1 MCIHSLSSPC
11 CLSRQNR
18 NRYCQSPVLLLS
30 SCMPDP
36 TPRLTS
42 VATTIRRR
50 SIAERTQ
57 LVRGRSV
64 PAIPFIRI
72 ALDTRFRI
80 IRSQRLEGG
89 QPSYVRESKA
99 GICLLEAETHGP
111 ICALYQI
118 LGDVRIP
125 QTTGQIGSRTDWVCA
140 THV

>member
-1 MCIHSLSSPC
+1 LPITAEK
-11 CLSRQNR
+11 

-42 VATTIRRR
+42 VTTTIRRR
-50 SIAERTQ
+50 SITKRTQ

-89 QPSYVRESKA
+89 QHRSSACQPSYVRESKA

-118 LGDVRIP
+118 LVMFVFLRPPVRSGP
-125 QTTGQIGSRTDWVCA
+125 GQTGFAQHTYG
-140 THV
+140 